1 MSDMTWLCFTL
12 YICGMF
18 LAVRLIDEMES
29 GDGSVEFTI
38 AATLVVIF
46 WPVVVICVA
55 VSYGVKS
62 LAKLVKRG

>member
-1 MSDMTWLCFTL
+1 MTWLCLTL

-18 LAVRLIDEMES
+18 LTIRLIEEMDI

-46 WPVVVICVA
+46 WTVVVICVA
-55 VSYGVKS
+55 IGNSIAS
-62 LAKLVKRG
+62 LVKLVKSGEV